1 MTCPTCQRLKARIA
15 ELESQLA
22 RARKDSTT
30 SSKPPS
36 SDIVKPPSNVV
47 QPPASGPRGGHGQRR
62 KKRRIGGQPGH
73 PRHVRP
79 AFPSEQ
85 IDKTRDYRLDECPDC
100 GGALSD
106 DPDSAPRVIQQ
117 VEIIVQPVRVT
128 EHRGL
133 ARWCDKCQ
141 KTHPSPLPCK
151 VRKAGLVGPRLTSLV
166 AYLKGP
172 CHASYSTIATFLRDV
187 VGLRLSR
194 GQLAKLVQKVSASLE
209 QSYDELLARLPQER
223 RLNVDETGH
232 PEQKKRLWTW
242 AFRAELFTLYRIDP
256 SRGSDVLI
264 ETLGREFNG
273 VLGCDYFSAYRKY
286 MKDFGVELQFCLAH
300 LIRDI
305 KFLAAHPHRDN
316 RRYGERLLGHMR
328 KLFGVIHRRD
338 QFASMKSFRRELTKV
353 RDALVHDAISQT
365 PWTREAGNLA
375 DRFVANCDNYFRFI
389 TTPGVQ
395 PTNNLAEQAI
405 RFVAIHR
412 RITYGTRGEAGRRW
426 CERIW
431 TAIATCGQQGRSVF
445 EFVCQS
451 VEAHLSDRRSP
462 TLLPNTS

>member
-15 ELESQLA
+15 ELEAELA

-36 SDIVKPPSNVV
+36 SDIVKPTGNDG
-47 QPPASGPRGGHGQRR
+47 QPPAGGPRGGRNQRR

-73 PRHVRP
+73 RRHVRP
-79 AFPSEQ
+79 AFPPEQ
-85 IDKTRDYRLDECPDC
+85 IDKTREYRLDECPDC

-106 DPDSAPRVIQQ
+106 DPDSAPRVVQQ

-133 ARWCDKCQ
+133 AQWCECCQ
-141 KTHPSPLPCK
+141 KTHQASLPRQ
-151 VRKAGLVGPRLTSLV
+151 VRKAGLVGPRLTALI
-166 AYLKGP
+166 AYLKGA
-172 CHASYSTIATFLRDV
+172 CHASYSTIAMFLRDV
-187 VGLRLSR
+187 VGIKLSR
-194 GQLAKLVQKVSASLE
+194 GQLAKLVQKVSAALE
-209 QSYDELLARLPQER
+209 QSYDELRPRRPKAR

-242 AFRAELFTLYRIDP
+242 AFRAKLFTLYRIDP

-286 MKDFGVELQFCLAH
+286 MKNFSVAVQFCLAH
-300 LIRDI
+300 LIRDM
-305 KFLAAHPHRDN
+305 KFLAAHPHRGN
-316 RRYGERLLGHMR
+316 RRYGKMLLDHMR

-338 QFASMKSFRRELTKV
+338 QFASKKSFRRELAKI
-353 RDALVHDAISQT
+353 RNALVGDAIVHL
-365 PWTREAGNLA
+365 PNTREAGNLA
-375 DRFVANCDNYFRFI
+375 DRFVDHYDSYFRFI
-389 TTPGVQ
+389 TTPSVQ

-412 RITYGTRGEAGRRW
+412 RITHGTRGETGRRW

-445 EFVCQS
+445 DFVHRS
-451 VEAHLSDRRSP
+451 VEAHLSGGRSP

>member
-79 AFPSEQ
+79 AFPPEQ

-209 QSYDELLARLPQER
+209 QS
-223 RLNVDETGH
+223 
-232 PEQKKRLWTW
+232 
-242 AFRAELFTLYRIDP
+242 
-256 SRGSDVLI
+256 
-264 ETLGREFNG
+264 
-273 VLGCDYFSAYRKY
+273 SA
-286 MKDFGVELQFCLAH
+286 
-300 LIRDI
+300 
-305 KFLAAHPHRDN
+305 PT
-316 RRYGERLLGHMR
+316 
-328 KLFGVIHRRD
+328 
-338 QFASMKSFRRELTKV
+338 AST
-353 RDALVHDAISQT
+353 
-365 PWTREAGNLA
+365 
-375 DRFVANCDNYFRFI
+375 
-389 TTPGVQ
+389 
-395 PTNNLAEQAI
+395 
-405 RFVAIHR
+405 
-412 RITYGTRGEAGRRW
+412 
-426 CERIW
+426 
-431 TAIATCGQQGRSVF
+431 
-445 EFVCQS
+445 
-451 VEAHLSDRRSP
+451 
-462 TLLPNTS
+462 